1 MNERLQGIEA
11 FVAAVEAGSF
21 ALAAARLHRTRSA
34 VGKSIARLEQRL
46 CVRLFH
52 RTTRSQRLTD
62 DGQAYYERCRRALA
76 ELDAADAAVEAG
88 RHEPVGTLRMSLPAL
103 FGRACVAP
111 VLLRLAREHAGLRL
125 DLHFSD
131 RRVDL
136 VEERIDL
143 AIRSGVLDDNSTL
156 AARLLGHQWMGL
168 YAAPGYLAQHGRPAH
183 WAALIAA
190 APDHLFASYGR
201 DDDPKPWRY
210 CDDATG
216 ELRTF
221 TAPARV
227 HCDSLEVVTATA
239 AAGLGIARLP
249 RWLAAES
256 LAAGTLVQV
265 FEEPQPFGYELHAV
279 WPQARALPRRTRVV
293 IDALAA
299 QLPALLGKR

>member
-34 VGKSIARLEQRL
+34 VGKGIARLEQRL
-46 CVRLFH
+46 GVRLFH
-52 RTTRSQRLTD
+52 RTTRSQSLTD

-88 RHEPVGTLRMSLPAL
+88 RHEPVGTLRMSMPAL

-111 VLLRLAREHAGLRL
+111 VLLGLAREHTGLRL

-143 AIRSGVLDDNSTL
+143 AIRSGVLDDSSTL
-156 AARLLGHQWMGL
+156 AARPLGHQWMGL
-168 YAAPGYLAQHGRPAH
+168 YAAPDYLARHGRPAS
-183 WAALIAA
+183 WAALQAE
-190 APDHLFASYGR
+190 APRHAFASYGR
-201 DDDPKPWRY
+201 DDGLKPWHYR
-210 CDDATG
+210 DDATG
-216 ELRTF
+216 EPRTF
-221 TAPARV
+221 AVPARV
-227 HCDSLEVVTATA
+227 RCDSLEVVAATA

-249 RWLAAES
+249 KWLAAEPV
-256 LAAGTLVQV
+256 AAGTLVKV
-265 FEEPQPFGYELHAV
+265 FDEARPFGYELHAV

-299 QLPALLGKR
+299 QLPALLGTR